1 MKNVLAPSKLELL
14 NLLRQL
20 MPWYLK
26 RDVSK
31 FEMERVFC
39 ITGSLSS
46 KYNHYLAEFIQFAS
60 TEAFPKV
67 SSV

>member
-31 FEMERVFC
+31 FGKGV
-39 ITGSLSS
+39 L
-46 KYNHYLAEFIQFAS
+46 YNWELIEQM
-60 TEAFPKV
+60 
-67 SSV
+67 